1 MQKSLPLQGMK
12 RLFLSVIAL
21 SVASLISDACTS
33 AIVAASRSATGR
45 PILWKNRDTGAD
57 NNFLARVEPTD
68 STFGFIGL
76 FNAGDS
82 TLSEAWMGMNDVGFA
97 IMNTASYNLA
107 PDTATF
113 KDREGVVMAAA
124 LARCRTVADFEQLL
138 AEWPRPMGVQA
149 NFGVIDA
156 CGGAAYFET
165 DDYEWTRFDVADD
178 SRGYIV
184 RTNFSVTGRAGEGF
198 GYIRYNA
205 AEHLIEQATE
215 IVPQLFVEGL
225 SCSYYH
231 GLTGHDYLA
240 EGERYVADRDF
251 IPRDIT
257 TASIAIEG
265 VNSEADAD
273 SMTMWVALG
282 YPPCAPLYKVEG
294 CEIPAKLAPS
304 GAGYR
309 SEACDESMRLR
320 DAARPFAGGSGSNYL
335 DLDKIRDCI
344 RRFK

>member
-1 MQKSLPLQGMK
+1 MK
-12 RLFLSVIAL
+12 RLLILVSVFVL
-21 SVASLISDACTS
+21 VGFASEACTS
-33 AIVAASRSATGR
+33 AIVSAAKSATGR
-45 PILWKNRDTGAD
+45 PILWKNRDTGAE

-68 STFGFIGL
+68 TTYGFIGL
-76 FNAGDS
+76 YNAGDS
-82 TLSEAWMGMNDVGFA
+82 TLKEAWMGMNDVGFA

-107 PDTATF
+107 PDTASF
-113 KDREGVVMAAA
+113 KDQEGVVMAAA
-124 LARCRTVADFEQLL
+124 LACCRTVADFEQLL
-138 AEWPRPMGVQA
+138 TEWPRPMGVQA

-215 IVPQLFVEGL
+215 IVPQLFVDGL

-240 EGERYVADRDF
+240 EGEHYVADRDF

-265 VNSEADAD
+265 VNSPDETDL
-273 SMTMWVALG
+273 MTMWVALG
-282 YPPCAPLYKVEG
+282 YPPCAPTYRVAG
-294 CEIPAKLAPS
+294 RDIPAQLAPS

-320 DAARPFAGGSGSNYL
+320 DAARPFVGGSGPNYL
-335 DLDKIRDCI
+335 DLDKIRDCV
-344 RRFK
+344 RRLK